1 MLDATE
7 GPLAI
12 APLSQRDAFMAF
24 ANYTHRFDPTN
35 PASLAREITA
45 LKELAVR
52 VPVARL
58 TYPRRFEDLKAVR
71 ESIEADLRLRVRP

>member
-1 MLDATE
+1 
-7 GPLAI
+7 
-12 APLSQRDAFMAF
+12 
-24 ANYTHRFDPTN
+24 
-35 PASLAREITA
+35 
-45 LKELAVR
+45 